1 MDVLALRDNAKEQL
15 QQIKNVETGIEY
27 LNKVRAIEVWAKA
40 EKKDAELQN
49 MIAEQKIRTQRIL
62 GQLIQEGQQKG
73 EIRKPNEPDSKYV
86 LGEDIPKTLSDIGI
100 SRKESSTFQAIASI
114 DVKLLG
120 TFHPDKIGSIISK
133 FASPS
138 IKELNTDKKSIGL
151 IDIKEYRLYWDT
163 NKRYIDSTQYGLFED
178 VELADFTKYTKST
191 KDKEARIYFRDTK
204 GEHDL
209 QYNEWQIYEYQR
221 KFSAS
226 LEAFRFMKN
235 KNLLMIGNMHNHR
248 NIWIGLGMFE
258 YNSLSLF

>member
-1 MDVLALRDNAKEQL
+1 MRPIKIKYVVLAKSIPEYNKREGLCYTCSLGYSPELGLIRVYPLPIVAMHKWDIYEITIERNKYDSRDESWK
-15 QQIKNVETGIEY
+15 
-27 LNKVRAIEVWAKA
+27 
-40 EKKDAELQN
+40 
-49 MIAEQKIRTQRIL
+49 
-62 GQLIQEGQQKG
+62 
-73 EIRKPNEPDSKYV
+73 
-86 LGEDIPKTLSDIGI
+86 LS
-100 SRKESSTFQAIASI
+100 SYARKEGWAGLNN

-120 TFHPDKIGSIISK
+120 TFHPDKIGGIISK
-133 FASPS
+133 YASPS

-151 IDIKEYRLYWDT
+151 IDIREYRLYWDT

-191 KDKEARIYFRDTK
+191 KDKEARIYFRDAK

-235 KNLLMIGNMHNHR
+235 KNLLMVGNMHNHR